1 MSIDVTAPV
10 RDTTTGLLPQ
20 LIHYV
25 APVPP
30 VRALPGS
37 RADWSLD
44 PSRAAVLVHDLQRY
58 FMRPYDPQCPA
69 MVAAIAST
77 RAVLAAAREAGLPVF
92 YTAQRGNQDQI
103 ERGLQRELWGQGMAD
118 VPEHTEILDEVAPV
132 DGETVLVKH
141 RYSAFQR
148 SDLAERL
155 AAAGR
160 DQIVIVGVYAHI
172 GITAT
177 AFEAFQREVQP
188 FLVADAVA
196 DFSAAEHARALDL
209 VAGCCGVVTRTADVV
224 SALSPRDEGAA
235 VAVTVPTQPTRAAA
249 EVAPVVDA
257 AWEAALTEALTTVL
271 PDAADQAFAEPDA
284 DLFTMGLDSLRAFEA
299 LDILADAGVDIDF
312 GAFTRRPTLT
322 FLREQGAA
330 RGTDQP

>member
-10 RDTTTGLLPQ
+10 RDTATGLLPQ

-30 VRALPGS
+30 VRELPSS
-37 RADWSLD
+37 RADWTLD

-69 MVAAIAST
+69 MTAALAST

-92 YTAQRGNQDQI
+92 YTAQRGNQDQT

-118 VPEHTEILDEVAPV
+118 VPEHTEILDEVAPA

-160 DQIVIVGVYAHI
+160 DQLVIVGVYAHI

-177 AFEAFQREVQP
+177 AFDAFQREVQP

-196 DFSAAEHARALDL
+196 DFSAAEHARALDI

-224 SALSPRDEGAA
+224 GALRPVGGVSD
-235 VAVTVPTQPTRAAA
+235 VPLSVPAQPSRAATEA
-249 EVAPVVDA
+249 GPVADA
-257 AWEAALTEALTTVL
+257 AWEAALDEALTTVL
-271 PDAADQAFAEPDA
+271 PEAAAQAFAQPDA

-312 GAFTRRPTLT
+312 GAFTRRPTVA
-322 FLREQGAA
+322 FLREQGATPGA
-330 RGTDQP
+330 DQQ